1 MKHIVRVLVLLSAVV
16 LFPSLSSAQQSTPD
30 TIERAVERFGVGV
43 EGGVGLDPELIVF
56 GAHGT
61 VAPLFSRNVELRPG
75 IEFGI
80 GEVTTTFAVN
90 ADVIYILPGATGGT
104 RWIPYI
110 GAGPNIG
117 LSHRGFG
124 TDDGDG
130 DNVDVVV
137 NGVEVEQDEA
147 RNRFDFSDTDFNGG
161 LNFIAG
167 ARNLGGFFMELKA
180 TAYGVS
186 HIRLLAGFNF

>member
-1 MKHIVRVLVLLSAVV
+1 MRPIARALVLLSAVV
-16 LFPSLSSAQQSTPD
+16 LFPSLSTAQSTAD
-30 TIERAVERFGVGV
+30 TVERTVERFGIGV
-43 EGGVGLDPELIVF
+43 EAGVGLDPELIVL

-61 VAPLFSRNVELRPG
+61 VAPLFVRDVELRPG

-80 GEVTTTFAVN
+80 GEITTTFGVN
-90 ADVIYILPGATGGT
+90 VDVIYILPGATGGT
-104 RWIPYI
+104 RWMPYI

-124 TDDGDG
+124 TDDGD
-130 DNVDVVV
+130 NVDVVV
-137 NGVEVEQDEA
+137 NGVEQEDE

-167 ARNLGGFFMELKA
+167 ARNLGGFFVELKA

-186 HIRLLAGFNF
+186 NIRLLAGFNF

>member
-1 MKHIVRVLVLLSAVV
+1 MTHIVRVLVLLSAVV
-16 LFPSLSSAQQSTPD
+16 LCPSLSSAQQSTPD
-30 TIERAVERFGVGV
+30 TLERTVERFGVGV
-43 EGGVGLDPELIVF
+43 EGGVGLDPELIVV
-56 GAHGT
+56 GAHAT
-61 VAPLFSRNVELRPG
+61 IAPLFVRNVELRPG
-75 IEFGI
+75 VEFGI
-80 GEVTTTFAVN
+80 GEVTTTFGVN
-90 ADVIYILPGATGGT
+90 VDVIYILPGATGST

-124 TDDGDG
+124 TDDGDS

-137 NGVEVEQDEA
+137 DGVEVEPDDA
-147 RNRFDFSDTDFNGG
+147 PNRFDFSDTDFNGG

-186 HIRLLAGFNF
+186 NIRLLVGFNF